1 MPAPKS
7 PISRKTG
14 TPPMSFARKGTAKR
28 TPTIGPALTRDY
40 LKEEYG
46 EGCLTFDLGP
56 FLIVYEYD
64 DGSNVAALYDIIRQ
78 RLVR

>member
-1 MPAPKS
+1 
-7 PISRKTG
+7 
-14 TPPMSFARKGTAKR
+14 MSFARKGTAKR

-46 EGCLTFDLGP
+46 EGCLTLDLGP